1 MSTKRKITIL
11 VVLLAIS
18 FGPYYI
24 YQNIIYKDARDIN
37 KEKSILTISAK
48 NLESQYA
55 GNSSQADSK
64 YLNKTIEIVG
74 TATEVTDSS
83 MVIDGKVF
91 CKMNEIVKTNYTNK
105 QINIK
110 GRCIGYDD
118 LFGVVKLDQCSI
130 QQH

>member
-11 VVLLAIS
+11 VVLLVIS

-37 KEKSILTISAK
+37 NEKSIVTISAK

-55 GNSSQADSK
+55 KNASLADSK
-64 YLNKTIEIVG
+64 YLNKTIEIEG

-83 MVIDGKVF
+83 MVIDGKAF
-91 CKMNEIVKTNYTNK
+91 CKMNEIVKTNYMNK

-118 LFGVVKLDQCSI
+118 LFGVVKLDKCSI

>member
-1 MSTKRKITIL
+1 MNKRKITIL
-11 VVLLAIS
+11 IVLLLVS

-37 KEKSILTISAK
+37 NEKSIVTISAK
-48 NLESQYA
+48 NLENHYA
-55 GNSSQADSK
+55 KNALQADSK
-64 YLNKTIEIVG
+64 YLNKTIEIEG

-91 CKMNEIVKTNYTNK
+91 CKMNEIVKTNLANK
-105 QINIK
+105 TINIK
-110 GRCIGYDD
+110 GRCIGFDD